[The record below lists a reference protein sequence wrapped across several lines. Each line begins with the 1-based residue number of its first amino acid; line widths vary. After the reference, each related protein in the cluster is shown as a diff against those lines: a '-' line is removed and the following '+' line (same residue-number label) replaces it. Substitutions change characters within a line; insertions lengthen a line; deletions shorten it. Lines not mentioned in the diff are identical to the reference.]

1 MNYKIN
7 FDEPIPQMIY
17 ESKQEQ
23 DNFEISFENIFI
35 HDSN

>member
-7 FDEPIPQMIY
+7 FDEPIPQMICGL
-17 ESKQEQ
+17 KQEH

-35 HDSN
+35 HD